1 LECPLCSFKN
11 QGGHGTFDDLEN
23 DYPTLPGERPFCRER
38 IDHDLV
44 YHCRNCRFTC
54 FMRELRDVFRVG
66 AINPEDRQDPED
78 IQYTRD
84 VMASFDFSRYHD
96 RYQNKDLPRYLQ
108 YEIIRKLYTREFNNE
123 GFDREITGIDC
134 VFFAKIN
141 FIIGYGY
148 YHANRHE
155 KAIEAFQRGLTH
167 LDKFSGANNNYLYYL
182 LRGSIS
188 YFLGDPIKAIGNYE
202 KGIQLV
208 EKSDWFPD
216 MYDEVNQLDS
226 FFLNSKEVLGPFVEK
241 PFSYLFYIR
250 NIAFVRAFNIT
261 FDGYL
266 LGILLFIGLLAGWAY
281 LSKYER
287 RTNSRSPS
295 LIYIFLT
302 FPISLELA
310 IWFFYKFR
318 VHQSLRSVLL
328 VMGTWMLIYRIA
340 GSIIQNRHSGNNNLP
355 AIFSNRFKILYR
367 ILLFIPWIM
376 FAIATKLT
384 HFELLRFFWGRMS
397 NGVMYAENLGFIVT
411 SLLFWFPV
419 VIGIYGVHAFFS
431 RLTPKERDGIVYS
444 ILTVFCSLV
453 LFLIPVWFM
462 LKTRWKAD
470 RNLFYLVIS
479 VIWYALFIWFE
490 YKVARPFS
498 MSYSFFRRWS
508 YAYNSRHWILIRILF
523 FFYPACF
530 YVFPQKEHFVRNL
543 AFMFFWPVVAVVLY
557 AMHYGMARLFP
568 ESKQKMDYS
577 ILITILSL
585 VVMYVAMPLADVSK
599 YYFEDFPVLYI
610 AGGVL
615 WFTLWFQYKKRLER
629 TGESGKVPVFV
640 EYFNN
645 NRLFWVVEFALI
657 WLPVLY
663 IIIWSNTI
671 G

>member
-1 LECPLCSFKN
+1 
-11 QGGHGTFDDLEN
+11 
-23 DYPTLPGERPFCRER
+23 
-38 IDHDLV
+38 
-44 YHCRNCRFTC
+44 
-54 FMRELRDVFRVG
+54 MRELRDVFRVG

-108 YEIIRKLYTREFNNE
+108 YEIIRKLYTREFNKE
-123 GFDREITGIDC
+123 GLDREITGIDC

-148 YHANRHE
+148 YHANQHE
-155 KAIEAFQRGLTH
+155 KAIEAFQRGLAN
-167 LDKFSGANNNYLYYL
+167 LDRFLGTNQNYQYYL

-188 YFLGDPIKAIGNYE
+188 YFLGDPIKAIRNYE

-216 MYDEVNQLDS
+216 MFDEVNQLDA
-226 FFLNSKEVLGPFVEK
+226 FFLNCKEVLGPFVEK

-287 RTNSRSPS
+287 RKNSRSPS

-302 FPISLELA
+302 FPISLELV

-340 GSIIQNRHSGNNNLP
+340 GSVIQKHHSGNNNLP
-355 AIFSNRFKILYR
+355 AIFSSWFKILYR

-384 HFELLRFFWGRMS
+384 HFELYRFFWGRMS
-397 NGVMYAENLGFIVT
+397 NGVMYAENLGLIIA

-444 ILTVFCSLV
+444 ILTVFCSLI

-462 LKTRWKAD
+462 LKARGDAD
-470 RNLFYLVIS
+470 RNLFYLVTS

-490 YKVARPFS
+490 YRVARPFS
-498 MSYSFFRRWS
+498 VRYSFFRRWT
-508 YAYNSRHWILIRILF
+508 YAYKSRHWLFIKTLF
-523 FFYPACF
+523 FFYPF
-530 YVFPQKEHFVRNL
+530 FFLMFPQKEYFVRNL
-543 AFMFFWPVVAVVLY
+543 AFMLFWPVVAVFLY
-557 AMHYGMARLFP
+557 LLHYLMARLFP

-577 ILITILSL
+577 ILITIWSL
-585 VVMYVAMPLADVSK
+585 VVMYVAMPFADVSE

-629 TGESGKVPVFV
+629 TGESGKVPVFL

-645 NRLFWVVEFALI
+645 YRLFWVLELALI
-657 WLPVLY
+657 WLPLIY
-663 IIIWSNTI
+663 AIIWSNSI
-671 G
+671 GYD